1 MEVSKSISS
10 VMSVILNPPV
20 YYFIIALIIIK
31 ILLLKY
37 IPTNVLNIYNNIVFR
52 GAFAL
57 FVAIIASYDFILAT
71 ILISCFLLAVQEY
84 NNRIDSGMVADA
96 GGVGA
101 DIPSQLVSSLLNI
114 MGTPPPQALQNILQ
128 SQLPQALQNIPQSQL
143 TQALQNIPQSQLP
156 QALQN
161 IPQSQLTQA
170 LQNIPQSQL
179 TQALQNIPQSQLA
192 LQTKVSNLKN
202 NPNIA
207 DGVNY
212 TLRQVQ
218 AVDLVNQV
226 NTAVDQSR
234 AVPAIN
240 TIANIAN
247 AGAVPPAFTTLTD
260 NLMAKGFENLSLE
273 QLKLAGSNVV
283 AGVDPDN
290 ALESTGNSLNVQGLF
305 MKFPTGYDVASVQSS
320 KF

>member
-1 MEVSKSISS
+1 MAMEVSKSISS
-10 VMSVILNPPV
+10 VMSVILSPPV

-52 GAFAL
+52 GAFAF

-114 MGTPPPQALQNILQ
+114 MGTPPPQALQNI
-128 SQLPQALQNIPQSQL
+128 
-143 TQALQNIPQSQLP
+143 PQSQLP
-156 QALQN
+156 QAF
-161 IPQSQLTQA
+161 
-170 LQNIPQSQL
+170 
-179 TQALQNIPQSQLA
+179 QNIPQSQLA

>member
-1 MEVSKSISS
+1 MAMEVSKSISS
-10 VMSVILNPPV
+10 VMSVILSPPV

-57 FVAIIASYDFILAT
+57 FVAIIAAYDFILAT

-84 NNRIDSGMVADA
+84 NNRLDSGMVGEAVGEA
-96 GGVGA
+96 VGVET
-101 DIPSQLVSSLLNI
+101 DRLPSQLVSSLLNI
-114 MGTPPPQALQNILQ
+114 MGTPPPTVV
-128 SQLPQALQNIPQSQL
+128 QNIPQLQLSQAL
-143 TQALQNIPQSQLP
+143 TQP
-156 QALQN
+156 
-161 IPQSQLTQA
+161 
-170 LQNIPQSQL
+170 
-179 TQALQNIPQSQLA
+179 QLA
-192 LQTKVSNLKN
+192 LQNKVGNLDN

-290 ALESTGNSLNVQGLF
+290 ALESAGNSLNVQGLF
-305 MKFPTGYDVASVQSS
+305 MKFPTGYDMASAQSS

>member
-1 MEVSKSISS
+1 MAMEVSKSISS
-10 VMSVILNPPV
+10 VMSVILSPPV

-84 NNRIDSGMVADA
+84 NNRLDSGMVGVA
-96 GGVGA
+96 GGVEA
-101 DIPSQLVSSLLNI
+101 DRSPSQLVSSLLNI
-114 MGTPPPQALQNILQ
+114 MGTPPPTVV
-128 SQLPQALQNIPQSQL
+128 QNIPQLQLSQAL
-143 TQALQNIPQSQLP
+143 TQP
-156 QALQN
+156 
-161 IPQSQLTQA
+161 
-170 LQNIPQSQL
+170 
-179 TQALQNIPQSQLA
+179 QLA
-192 LQTKVSNLKN
+192 LQTKVGNLEN

-305 MKFPTGYDVASVQSS
+305 MKFPTGYDMASAQSS